1 MNMFLKILHVIK
13 LMFKNPNVVL
23 LFCWNKIAPLVSDK
37 LFLHV
42 LFRLRMGYWM
52 NFDNPQ
58 TFSEKLQWLKLNN
71 KKAEYSRMVDKIE
84 AKEYV
89 KNIIGEDYIVPTIS
103 VYNSVEEIDWDAL
116 PNQFVIKC
124 SHDSGGVVICKDKS
138 KLNVHNAKNKLLKG
152 LNKSYFYQNREWPYK
167 NVSKRLIVEKFI
179 IPSDKVDDH
188 NYDLTD
194 YKFFC
199 FNGKP
204 MYCQVIRD
212 RHTKETIDFYDM
224 YWNHQE
230 FVGLN
235 PVARNGLNPVARNG
249 LNPVA
254 RPKHLDKMIEICEKL
269 SKGLPF
275 LRVDLYVVDD
285 KEYFGELT
293 FYPASGLGVF
303 TPNEWNRK
311 LGDLITLP
319 INHKN

>member
-1 MNMFLKILHVIK
+1 MINMFLKILHVIK

-124 SHDSGGVVICKDKS
+124 SHDSGGVVICKDKL

-179 IPSDKVDDH
+179 IPSDKVDDP

-224 YWNHQE
+224 YWKHQE
-230 FVGLN
+230 FV
-235 PVARNGLNPVARNG
+235 GLNPVARNG

>member
-1 MNMFLKILHVIK
+1 MFLKILHVIK

-124 SHDSGGVVICKDKS
+124 SHDSGGVVICKDKL

-179 IPSDKVDDH
+179 IPSDKVDDP

-224 YWNHQE
+224 YWKHQE
-230 FVGLN
+230 FV
-235 PVARNGLNPVARNG
+235 GLNPVARNG

>member
-235 PVARNGLNPVARNG
+235 PVARNGLNPVAR
-249 LNPVA
+249 
-254 RPKHLDKMIEICEKL
+254 PKHLDKMIEICEKL